1 MNAKAFRYSFEG
13 QKGMVERW
21 VEMRI
26 CVCPRKP
33 LNPKLIHVQ
42 KRRRR
47 HLEGVHRPRFARG
60 VSWSSILSTW
70 ALYFDTFQQLAFRWG
85 EWKIKCVSPVVGID
99 GKNPKSRAVPGGFTS
114 TCGQESASSMGQTTK
129 ATEALTLE
137 DQSGLF
143 QHWGVRKCW
152 SNFHSCVQSPF
163 HLLQR
168 SGSGTRNWPKGAGN
182 MSDWAVS
189 FVCFLS
195 FLFLKHISTSK
206 NSNWIPG
213 LVSRLNDSHVWSQV
227 ELLWDMAWFFINTA
241 C

>member
-70 ALYFDTFQQLAFRWG
+70 VLYFNTFQQLAFRWG
-85 EWKIKCVSPVVGID
+85 EWTIKCVSPVVGID

-114 TCGQESASSMGQTTK
+114 ICGQEPASSMGQTTK
-129 ATEALTLE
+129 ATALTLE

-143 QHWGVRKCW
+143 QTLGSLKMLIKLPQLCAVT
-152 SNFHSCVQSPF
+152 FSPAPAKWF
-163 HLLQR
+163 RNQKLAKRRWKHVWL
-168 SGSGTRNWPKGAGN
+168 SGIFCLFP
-182 MSDWAVS
+182 
-189 FVCFLS
+189 FLS
-195 FLFLKHISTSK
+195 FLKTH
-206 NSNWIPG
+206 
-213 LVSRLNDSHVWSQV
+213 LNQ
-227 ELLWDMAWFFINTA
+227 
-241 C
+241 

>member
-129 ATEALTLE
+129 ATALTLE

-143 QHWGVRKCW
+143 QTLGSLKMLIKLPQLCAVT
-152 SNFHSCVQSPF
+152 FSPAPAKWF
-163 HLLQR
+163 RNQKLAQR
-168 SGSGTRNWPKGAGN
+168 RWKHVWLSGIFCLFP
-182 MSDWAVS
+182 
-189 FVCFLS
+189 FLS
-195 FLFLKHISTSK
+195 FLKTH
-206 NSNWIPG
+206 
-213 LVSRLNDSHVWSQV
+213 LNQ
-227 ELLWDMAWFFINTA
+227 
-241 C
+241 